1 MANIQDQINRL
12 SEIERRLNG
21 GSISFVT
28 KLAADLAADIANRV
42 INDGESA
49 DGSKFSPYSTKEVPA
64 YFYYGRSR
72 NAAGEAK
79 VKAANKKKEGVSY
92 KDFRGFNGLG
102 TSVKNF
108 SFTNAMWRGFGV
120 KKVEYSGGV
129 YTVTLGGKTEDSADK
144 IAWMA
149 GQEGRSIIAPN
160 QEEKDRAGK
169 SMAKFIING

>member
-1 MANIQDQINRL
+1 MASIQDKIDYL
-12 SEIERRLNG
+12 TEVERRLNG
-21 GSISFVT
+21 GATHQATAI
-28 KLAADLAADIANRV
+28 AADMAASIANRV

-92 KDFRGFNGLG
+92 KEFRGFNGLP
-102 TSVKNF
+102 VDKKNF
-108 SFTNAMWRGFGV
+108 SFSNAMWSGFGV
-120 KKVEYSGGV
+120 KKVDYQPDF
-129 YTVTLGGKTEDSADK
+129 YTLTLGGKTQDSADK
-144 IAWMA
+144 LGWMA

-160 QEEKDRAGK
+160 KEELTRAKDELTRY
-169 SMAKFIING
+169 IING